1 MLIGAVADIHG
12 NFEAMTRAMA
22 RHPDV
27 PLWLCVGDLASRT
40 GAYPELIRPL
50 YWIKG
55 NNEDFDRIAA
65 WEAGAPAPRHS
76 HYIRNGT
83 AVAAGPLTVA
93 GLGGT
98 FAPTW
103 YDTPAAALPHGK
115 ARRGGPS
122 GPPGPRADDKR
133 RHFVREE
140 VEACQALTGVDVFMT
155 HEAAR
160 PFVLV
165 DEAKPGAKPRRRDVG
180 KPAIN
185 AVLAAVRP
193 QLHLCGHHH
202 RFAETVRE
210 GVPSVCIDRI
220 NRSYLLIDA
229 ETLAYQKI
237 DQ

>member
-12 NFEAMTRAMA
+12 NFDALTRAME
-22 RHPDV
+22 RHAEV
-27 PLWLCVGDLASRT
+27 PFWLCVGDLGSRT
-40 GAYPELIRPL
+40 GAYPEPPKPL

-65 WEAGAPAPRHS
+65 WEAGEPQPRHL
-76 HYIRNGT
+76 HFIRNGT
-83 AVAAGPLTVA
+83 AATVGTLRVAA
-93 GLGGT
+93 LGGT

-103 YDTPAAALPHGK
+103 FDTPVVDLPEARKAASFEK
-115 ARRGGPS
+115 R
-122 GPPGPRADDKR
+122 DDKR

-140 VEACQALTGVDVFMT
+140 ADACKRLKNIAILMT

-160 PFVLV
+160 PFILV
-165 DEAKPGAKPRRRDVG
+165 NEPRAGAKPRRLDAG

-185 AVLAAVRP
+185 DVLAALQPR
-193 QLHLCGHHH
+193 LHLCGHHH
-202 RFAETVRE
+202 RYIETTRE

-220 NRSYLLIDA
+220 NRSYLLIDTA
-229 ETLAYQKI
+229 TLEYRKV

>member
-1 MLIGAVADIHG
+1 MVLGALADIHG
-12 NFEAMTRAMA
+12 NFEAMRLAME

-27 PLWLCVGDLASRT
+27 PFWLCVGDVASRT
-40 GAYPELIRPL
+40 GAYPEPLAPL

-55 NNEDFDRIAA
+55 NNEDFSRIAM
-65 WEAGAPAPRHS
+65 WEEGRDLVPNLF
-76 HYIRNGT
+76 YIPNGT
-83 AVAAGPLTVA
+83 ARHIGTLTVA

-103 YDTPAAALPHGK
+103 FDTPPDRLPH
-115 ARRGGPS
+115 RPS
-122 GPPGPRADDKR
+122 DDKR

-140 VEACQALTGVDVFMT
+140 VEACKRLRNVDIFMT

-160 PFVLV
+160 PFIIV
-165 DEAKPGAKPRRRDVG
+165 DEPSEGARPRRRDAG

-185 AVLAAVRP
+185 DVLSVMQPR
-193 QLHLCGHHH
+193 LHLCGHHH
-202 RFAETVRE
+202 RFVETERE
-210 GVPSVCIDRI
+210 GVRSVCIDRI

-229 ETLAYQKI
+229 DTLEYQKV

>member
-1 MLIGAVADIHG
+1 M
-12 NFEAMTRAMA
+12 E
-22 RHPDV
+22 RHPGV

-40 GAYPELIRPL
+40 GAYPDPPKPL

-65 WEAGAPAPRHS
+65 WEAGKDPVRNLHL
-76 HYIRNGT
+76 IRNGT
-83 AVAAGPLTVA
+83 AVDAGPLRVA

-103 YDTPAAALPHGK
+103 FDTAAVALPAK
-115 ARRGGPS
+115 PK
-122 GPPGPRADDKR
+122 DDKR

-140 VEACQALTGVDVFMT
+140 VEAAKRLRGVDILMT

-160 PFVLV
+160 PFVV
-165 DEAKPGAKPRRRDVG
+165 VEDEPKPGRKPRRMDAG

-185 AVLAAVRP
+185 DVLAAMQPRLP
-193 QLHLCGHHH
+193 LCGHHH
-202 RFAETVRE
+202 RFVETARE
-210 GVPSVCIDRI
+210 GVRSVCIDRV
-220 NRSYLLIDA
+220 NRSYLLIDVDS
-229 ETLAYQKI
+229 LAYEKV

>member
-1 MLIGAVADIHG
+1 MLVGALADIHG
-12 NFEAMTRAMA
+12 NFDAMRRAME

-27 PLWLCVGDLASRT
+27 PLWLCVGDVASRS
-40 GAYPELIRPL
+40 GAYPEPPVPV

-65 WEAGAPAPRHS
+65 WEAGRDQVPNLHFIP
-76 HYIRNGT
+76 NGT
-83 AVAAGPLTVA
+83 ARTVGVLNVA

-103 YDTPAAALPHGK
+103 FETSAAKLPH
-115 ARRGGPS
+115 RPS
-122 GPPGPRADDKR
+122 DDKR

-140 VEACQALTGVDVFMT
+140 AEACKRLDGVDILMT

-160 PFVLV
+160 PFIIV
-165 DEAKPGAKPRRRDVG
+165 DEPGEGSKPRRRDAG

-185 AVLAAVRP
+185 DVLATMKPR
-193 QLHLCGHHH
+193 LHLCGHHH
-202 RFAETVRE
+202 RFVETVRE

-229 ETLAYQKI
+229 DTLEYQKV